1 MVEDLLSR
9 IEQELYGRMEEL
21 YPVVE
26 ECDRLRA
33 DLRALEAFPE
43 LPVEAEPP
51 TAVDIDL
58 VSPAGFESP
67 PAALPAA
74 LINID
79 LESPAGFES
88 PAALEVEPEPPY
100 RPEPPAALT
109 VDPDPSGT
117 VLRFPANR
125 RPTRTV
131 AVAPQASRPIST
143 LFRPASAPASVP
155 AGARVVSPKV
165 ARLMLAPRRPALERS
180 GIPRVSASA

>member
-9 IEQELYGRMEEL
+9 IKQELYGRMEEL

-33 DLRALEAFPE
+33 DLRAMEAFPE
-43 LPVEAEPP
+43 LPIEAEPP
-51 TAVDIDL
+51 VALDVDL
-58 VSPAGFESP
+58 VP
-67 PAALPAA
+67 PAA
-74 LINID
+74 
-79 LESPAGFES
+79 FES
-88 PAALEVEPEPPY
+88 PAALEVESEPPY

-131 AVAPQASRPIST
+131 ALAPQANRPIST
-143 LFRPASAPASVP
+143 LFRPASAPAS
-155 AGARVVSPKV
+155 ARVVSPKV

-180 GIPRVSASA
+180 GIPRVGASA